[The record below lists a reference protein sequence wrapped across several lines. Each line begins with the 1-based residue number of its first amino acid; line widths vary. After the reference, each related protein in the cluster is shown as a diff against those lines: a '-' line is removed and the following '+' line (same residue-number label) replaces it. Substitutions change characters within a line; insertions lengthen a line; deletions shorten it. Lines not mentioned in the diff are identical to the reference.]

1 MSAALQA
8 AQAYVARGWNPLP
21 LPFKAKKPTDNGWQ
35 KRVIREPD
43 LPRHFNGAPQNV
55 GIVLGPS
62 SGPDRYRS

>member
-35 KRVIREPD
+35 KRVIREPTCPD
-43 LPRHFNGAPQNV
+43 ISTARRRMSESFSAPRRAA
-55 GIVLGPS
+55 
-62 SGPDRYRS
+62 